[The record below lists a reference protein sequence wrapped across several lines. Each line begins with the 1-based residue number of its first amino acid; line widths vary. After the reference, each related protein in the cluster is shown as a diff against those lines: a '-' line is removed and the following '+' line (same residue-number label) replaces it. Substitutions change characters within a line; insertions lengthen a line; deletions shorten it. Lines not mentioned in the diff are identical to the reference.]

1 MKDVLQRSPR
11 IERLTWGRI
20 RLDDGSA
27 YKDAKLFPGGSS
39 AWDWNETGTRHSTGI
54 QPADVGELL
63 DHGAD
68 VVVLSKGV
76 YERLRV
82 CPETLQTLD
91 EHGVDVSVEQTE
103 TAVERYNQLV
113 DQGRAVGAL
122 IHSTC

>member
-27 YKDAKLFPGGSS
+27 YKDAKLFPGGSR
-39 AWDWNETGTRHSTGI
+39 AWDWNETGTCHSLGI
-54 QPADVGELL
+54 QPADVQQLI

-68 VVVLSKGV
+68 VIVLSKGI
-76 YERLRV
+76 YERLQV
-82 CPETLQTLD
+82 CPETLQTLED
-91 EHGVDVSVEQTE
+91 QGIEVHVLQTE
-103 TAVERYNQLV
+103 AAVERYNQLI
-113 DQGRAVGAL
+113 DEGRAVGAL